1 MLLGTFFFTVGC
13 IMLCKL
19 KLYFKDFYKDFGF
32 QLWVVNICLTSPL
45 FIRGIIDLLMTKD
58 AFAEY
63 WQRNYYLTASYNM
76 MIITLATYLP
86 MVTQISSL
94 IFGFFRHKQVKLFQS
109 YDDNDPAQLRRQN
122 DIETNDDQTTSH
134 SMNSE
139 TTKTSKSDNSYFDPP
154 IENYR
159 FYYQG
164 AAGNTANFTIKQ
176 RKKGNNKS

>member
-1 MLLGTFFFTVGC
+1 
-13 IMLCKL
+13 
-19 KLYFKDFYKDFGF
+19 
-32 QLWVVNICLTSPL
+32 
-45 FIRGIIDLLMTKD
+45 
-58 AFAEY
+58 
-63 WQRNYYLTASYNM
+63 
-76 MIITLATYLP
+76 